1 MPTIKDEITAIAI
14 DNGYEGAEPS
24 TVKDAVTALAD
35 TLAGE
40 DAGSVATIA
49 DAIAVLAPY
58 VGAAPSGTIAITEN
72 GEGIDVS
79 SYATANV
86 AVPNPSTGT
95 ITITENG
102 EGIDVAQYATADV
115 AVSSGGVTIG
125 NRVPI
130 YVWGDMTN
138 PPAANSEVGSTVSD
152 VNTVSIGDSVVFSLE
167 DGYSVGICS
176 GGYAA
181 GVTITTYWMPVSSG
195 ETTDNNAYG
204 YVATIDNSGV
214 NPVFATVSAWDGIIT
229 KEDGTGANVGSKRF
243 TYTVP
248 ALEDGHVLILQYV
261 NGF

>member
-1 MPTIKDEITAIAI
+1 MPTVKDEITAIAI

-72 GEGIDVS
+72 GEGIDV
-79 SYATANV
+79 
-86 AVPNPSTGT
+86 
-95 ITITENG
+95 
-102 EGIDVAQYATADV
+102 AQYATADV

-130 YVWGDMTN
+130 YAWADMTN
-138 PPAANSEVGSTVSD
+138 PPAANSEVGATVAD

-167 DGYSVGICS
+167 DGYCVANCS

-181 GVTITTYWMPVSSG
+181 GVTITTYWMPVASG

-204 YVATIDNSGV
+204 YVATIDSSGV

-229 KEDGTGANVGSKRF
+229 KEDGTGANVGNKRF

-248 ALEDGHVLILQYV
+248 ALEDGHVLVLQYV